1 MTRGADQPAGPRWG
15 LLALLVAGCL
25 PLVVAAG
32 LVGFIHGAD
41 FASGGRAP
49 VRSAVFWAAS
59 GAASAIPVASLP
71 WLGLRVCRPAEV
83 AGAGALTL
91 AVAVTGWLLS
101 R

>member
-1 MTRGADQPAGPRWG
+1 MTTGPDQPAGPRWG
-15 LLALLVAGCL
+15 LLALLMSGCL

-32 LVGFIHGAD
+32 LVGFIYGAD

-71 WLGLRVCRPAEV
+71 WLGFRVRRPAAV
-83 AGAGALTL
+83 DGAGAGALV
-91 AVAVTGWLLS
+91 VAVTGWLLS